1 MGSVGWIGSKMQVPW
16 EEAGPADTTA
26 SKGQGEPG
34 LGQLWTAGTL
44 PRQGLVS
51 SAGREVRPP
60 LHHVDN
66 ISSPS
71 QEIQHFYVTAG
82 TSVSGIHEAASKE

>member
-1 MGSVGWIGSKMQVPW
+1 M
-16 EEAGPADTTA
+16 TA

-34 LGQLWTAGTL
+34 LGQLWAAGML
-44 PRQGLVS
+44 PQQGLVSS
-51 SAGREVRPP
+51 SAGREVHPP
-60 LHHVDN
+60 LHVDN

-71 QEIQHFYVTAG
+71 QEIQHFCVTAG